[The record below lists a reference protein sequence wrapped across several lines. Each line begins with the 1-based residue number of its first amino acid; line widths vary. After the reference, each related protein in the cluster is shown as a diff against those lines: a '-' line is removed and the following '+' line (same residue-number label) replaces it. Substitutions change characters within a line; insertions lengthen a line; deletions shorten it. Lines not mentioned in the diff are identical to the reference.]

1 MFCLWSVVASLCV
14 WRVPTQTPLPSSR
27 FQGREGGEGGL
38 WRIASRAKTRRETD
52 ITHYVRFQ
60 SISRSHGSETNSTLS
75 PDTKERPF
83 KCQKCRSTFVR
94 RDLLLRHDRT
104 VHAKDGGVPLH
115 SEVKKRS
122 GSGSA
127 PKPSD
132 LAGPSKPSLGID
144 TATLE
149 QIEATSDGMVDIET
163 AAMLM
168 TDFHHKA
175 MASSQEPESNGE
187 ESDKVISPN
196 GPALLEPSV
205 AYNGSGGAVS
215 LPQMPWDNFLPQSVT
230 EPKAHSI
237 SSSSVSGSQ
246 DSGMTFTSSSTVQ
259 PHQGHQ
265 LAPIMERQT
274 SSNGAES
281 QAPQFQSLASSLPV
295 SGLATPGALSPY
307 PSMMGP
313 VSPVDYRRSP
323 GPSQALTVAKAPQVD
338 TEEQVAKIVE
348 NIKACDSEA
357 GVLDTFTLPSMT
369 VLNRYLSTYFSL
381 FHHHLP
387 FLHPASFNPTT
398 VAAPLLLGVLSIGA
412 LYTFEQD
419 QAYMLH
425 IGSKVLVN
433 QFLQNKENFSSRKCP
448 LWTMQS
454 SLLNMIF
461 ASWSGDPKGLEWA
474 CSIKS
479 LLANMVA
486 GNRYELKLR
495 TEAREGAQPSHAEWI
510 EDEQCR
516 RTYYAVYIFFGLLTL
531 TYNHTP
537 AISFNEFDELE
548 LPSSESLWNME
559 VSDEESWRDSLSASS
574 VITFR
579 EAHDKLVQGEPARYS
594 AFATRVMINALF
606 LEVWY
611 HKRSPEALQ
620 DVVTEY
626 KLRLALETWEKS
638 LDLCEPETVV
648 VQLSAPH
655 KGHPLIFNA
664 MAMYRN
670 TRARLLVDLK
680 SVQEALRYHDS
691 YEVAAAMANAR
702 DKVQRSEEMIKVIQE
717 CFDCIEVAALQGI
730 RWVARTSATNWSV
743 EHPLC
748 GMDLMVILT
757 LWLYRLEHDEE
768 QATEEEFAMYKKL
781 RNLFDDD
788 SVDIYGSK
796 LSSTVARLWGSM
808 IDEVVVWGIT
818 KLMGEAFK
826 LHSQALV
833 GYEDTVSS
841 RSGSP
846 TPSMTSQPVQVLEM
860 QAAY

>member
-1 MFCLWSVVASLCV
+1 MRGKVTLADS
-14 WRVPTQTPLPSSR
+14 
-27 FQGREGGEGGL
+27 
-38 WRIASRAKTRRETD
+38 
-52 ITHYVRFQ
+52 
-60 SISRSHGSETNSTLS
+60 SISLV
-75 PDTKERPF
+75 DTKERPF
-83 KCQKCRSTFVR
+83 KCMKCRSTFVR

-115 SEVKKRS
+115 SEAKRRT
-122 GSGSA
+122 SA
-127 PKPSD
+127 KTTEAVTPSSSTKQSI
-132 LAGPSKPSLGID
+132 AAPAVAPAAASLD

-149 QIEATSDGMVDIET
+149 QIEASSDGMMDLET

-175 MASSQEPESNGE
+175 ISSQEPEPIPDGNGHHLH
-187 ESDKVISPN
+187 SAN
-196 GPALLEPSV
+196 GASFPDPSGY
-205 AYNGSGGAVS
+205 ASGAVS
-215 LPQMPWDNFLPQSVT
+215 LPQMPWDSFMPHSVT

-237 SSSSVSGSQ
+237 SSSVSGGQDMHSSFNGASTSQ
-246 DSGMTFTSSSTVQ
+246 A
-259 PHQGHQ
+259 HQNQ
-265 LAPIMERQT
+265 LPPIMERT
-274 SSNGAES
+274 MSGSDTLMPS
-281 QAPQFQSLASSLPV
+281 FQSLHSSLSV
-295 SGLATPGALSPY
+295 SGMATPGALSPY
-307 PSMMGP
+307 PSMLGP

-323 GPSQALTVAKAPQVD
+323 GPTQTLTMARAPQLDTDEQCVRIWDNIKHAD
-338 TEEQVAKIVE
+338 TE
-348 NIKACDSEA
+348 
-357 GVLDTFTLPSMT
+357 GHLLDTFRLPSTT
-369 VLNRYLSTYFSL
+369 VLNRYLSTYFNL

-387 FLHPASFNPTT
+387 FLHPSSFDPTET
-398 VAAPLLLGVLSIGA
+398 SSALLLAVLSIGA
-412 LYTFEQD
+412 LYTFEQE

-425 IGSKVLVN
+425 IGAKVLVN

-448 LWTMQS
+448 LWTMQAT
-454 SLLNMIF
+454 LLNMIF

-486 GNRYELKLR
+486 GNRYELKIR
-495 TEAREGAQPSHAEWI
+495 SEAREGAQCSHEEWI
-510 EDEQCR
+510 EDEGCR
-516 RTYYAVYIFFGLLTL
+516 RTYYAVYIFFGLMTL

-537 AISFNEFDELE
+537 AISFNEFDTLE
-548 LPSSESLWNME
+548 LPSSESLWNIE
-559 VSDEESWRDSLSASS
+559 ASDEESWRESLTASTI
-574 VITFR
+574 ITFR
-579 EAHDKLVQGEPARYS
+579 EAHDSLFQGESARYS
-594 AFATRVMINALF
+594 AFATRAMINALF

-638 LDLCEPETVV
+638 LQMCEPETVV

-691 YEVAAAMANAR
+691 YEVAAAMTNAR
-702 DKVQRSEEMIKVIQE
+702 DKVKRSQEMLKVIQE
-717 CFDCIEVAALQGI
+717 CFDCIEVAAVQGI
-730 RWVARTSATNWSV
+730 RWVARTSATNWSI

-768 QATEEEFAMYKKL
+768 PATEDELAMYNKL

-788 SVDIYGSK
+788 SVDVYGAK

-808 IDEVVVWGIT
+808 IDEVVVWG
-818 KLMGEAFK
+818 
-826 LHSQALV
+826 
-833 GYEDTVSS
+833 
-841 RSGSP
+841 
-846 TPSMTSQPVQVLEM
+846 
-860 QAAY
+860 

>member
-1 MFCLWSVVASLCV
+1 MTMASATSSPAATRKSGSAPEKKYKCQFCN
-14 WRVPTQTPLPSSR
+14 
-27 FQGREGGEGGL
+27 
-38 WRIASRAKTRRETD
+38 RA
-52 ITHYVRFQ
+52 F
-60 SISRSHGSETNSTLS
+60 SRSEHRSRHERSH
-75 PDTKERPF
+75 TKERPF
-83 KCQKCRSTFVR
+83 KCHKCRSTFVR

-104 VHAKDGGVPLH
+104 VHAKDGGVPLT
-115 SEVKKRS
+115 SEVKRRANNKAQEEAAAS
-122 GSGSA
+122 
-127 PKPSD
+127 
-132 LAGPSKPSLGID
+132 GPSKTSATHD
-144 TATLE
+144 SATTLE
-149 QIEATSDGMVDIET
+149 QIEASSDEMVDLEA

-168 TDFHHKA
+168 TDFRQKA
-175 MASSQEPESNGE
+175 MASQEPEMTTEAPNT
-187 ESDKVISPN
+187 VISPN
-196 GPALLEPSV
+196 GLPMAEPAVTYP
-205 AYNGSGGAVS
+205 APGSMS
-215 LPQMPWDNFLPQSVT
+215 LPQMPWGDSMVPESRT
-230 EPKAHSI
+230 H
-237 SSSSVSGSQ
+237 GSQ
-246 DSGMTFTSSSTVQ
+246 DTHPAFNSASALNSH
-259 PHQGHQ
+259 PHQ
-265 LAPIMERQT
+265 LPPLMERQM
-274 SSNGAES
+274 SSGS
-281 QAPQFQSLASSLPV
+281 IPPTFQPMNSSAAAA
-295 SGLATPGALSPY
+295 GLGTPGALSPY
-307 PSMMGP
+307 PGMLGP

-323 GPSQALTVAKAPQVD
+323 GPSQALTMARAPQVESD
-338 TEEQVAKIVE
+338 EQCAKILE
-348 NIKACDSEA
+348 NIRQYDSENA
-357 GVLDTFTLPSMT
+357 LLDTFHLPSLNT
-369 VLNRYLSTYFSL
+369 VNRLLKTYFDL

-387 FLHPASFNPTT
+387 FLHPATFRPTE
-398 VAAPLLLGVLSIGA
+398 VSAPLLLAVLSIGA
-412 LYTFEQD
+412 LYIFDQD

-454 SLLNMIF
+454 TLLNMIF

-495 TEAREGAQPSHAEWI
+495 SEARDGAQPSHEEWVV
-510 EDEQCR
+510 DEQCR
-516 RTYYAVYIFFGLLTL
+516 RTYYAVYIFFGLMTL

-537 AISFNEFDELE
+537 AMGFNEFDTLE
-548 LPSSESLWNME
+548 LPSSESLWTME
-559 VSDEESWRDSLSASS
+559 VSDEESWRESVLASKI
-574 VITFR
+574 ITFR
-579 EAHDKLVQGEPARYS
+579 QAHDNLFQGEAARYS

-638 LDLCEPETVV
+638 LELCEPETVV

-670 TRARLLVDLK
+670 TRTRLVVDMK
-680 SVQEALRYHDS
+680 SVQEAIRYHDS
-691 YEVAAAMANAR
+691 YEVAAAMTNAR
-702 DKVQRSEEMIKVIQE
+702 DKVQRSQEMIKVIQE
-717 CFDCIEVAALQGI
+717 CFDCIEVAAMQGI
-730 RWVARTSATNWSV
+730 RWVARTSATNWSI
-743 EHPLC
+743 EHPLA

-768 QATEEEFAMYKKL
+768 PATEEELAMYNKL

-788 SVDIYGSK
+788 SVDVYGAK

-833 GYEDTVSS
+833 GYEDAMSE
-841 RSGSP
+841 RSGSA
-846 TPSMTSQPVQVLEM
+846 TPSMAAGGVQVLEM
-860 QAAY
+860 QMAY

>member
-1 MFCLWSVVASLCV
+1 MQTASASPSTRKAGGAPEKKYKCQFCN
-14 WRVPTQTPLPSSR
+14 
-27 FQGREGGEGGL
+27 
-38 WRIASRAKTRRETD
+38 RA
-52 ITHYVRFQ
+52 F
-60 SISRSHGSETNSTLS
+60 SRSEHRSRHERSH
-75 PDTKERPF
+75 TKERPF
-83 KCQKCRSTFVR
+83 KCQKCKSTFVR

-115 SEVKKRS
+115 SESKRRIAAKPTETAAAKQQAAAAAAA
-122 GSGSA
+122 A
-127 PKPSD
+127 PT
-132 LAGPSKPSLGID
+132 LD

-149 QIEATSDGMVDIET
+149 QIETSSDGMVDLET

-175 MASSQEPESNGE
+175 MASQEPEVMPDQLHHHQSVNNSSLMGE
-187 ESDKVISPN
+187 P
-196 GPALLEPSV
+196 PSY
-205 AYNGSGGAVS
+205 ATGAVS
-215 LPQMPWDNFLPQSVT
+215 LPQMPWDSFMPHSVP

-237 SSSSVSGSQ
+237 SSSSGGHDLRASFDGANPS
-246 DSGMTFTSSSTVQ
+246 Q
-259 PHQGHQ
+259 PHLPH
-265 LAPIMERQT
+265 LPPIMERT
-274 SSNGAES
+274 MSNTGSETMGMPSFSA
-281 QAPQFQSLASSLPV
+281 LNSSLSA
-295 SGLATPGALSPY
+295 SGMATPGALSPY

-323 GPSQALTVAKAPQVD
+323 GPSQALTMARAPQLE
-338 TEEQVAKIVE
+338 TEEQSARIWE
-348 NIKACDSEA
+348 NIQSADSE
-357 GVLDTFTLPSMT
+357 GHLLDTFRLPST
-369 VLNRYLSTYFSL
+369 SVLNRYLSTYFNL

-387 FLHPASFNPTT
+387 FLHPSSFDPTE
-398 VAAPLLLGVLSIGA
+398 VSPPLLLAVLSIGA
-412 LYTFEQD
+412 LYTFEQE

-433 QFLQNKENFSSRKCP
+433 QFLQNKDNFSSRKCP

-454 SLLNMIF
+454 TLINMFF

-486 GNRYELKLR
+486 GNKYELHIR
-495 TEAREGAQPSHAEWI
+495 CEAREAAQPTHEEWI
-510 EDEQCR
+510 HDEGCR
-516 RTYYAVYIFFGLLTL
+516 RTYYAVYIFFGLMTL

-537 AISFNEFDELE
+537 AIGFNEFDTLE
-548 LPSSESLWNME
+548 LPSSESLWNIE
-559 VSDEESWRDSLSASS
+559 AAEEESWRESLTASTI
-574 VITFR
+574 ITFR
-579 EAHDKLVQGEPARYS
+579 EAHDSLFQGESSRYS
-594 AFATRVMINALF
+594 AFSTRVMINALF

-638 LDLCEPETVV
+638 LQMCEPETVV

-680 SVQEALRYHDS
+680 AVQEALRYHDS
-691 YEVAAAMANAR
+691 YEVAAAMTNAR
-702 DKVQRSEEMIKVIQE
+702 DKVKRSQEMIKVIQE
-717 CFDCIEVAALQGI
+717 AFDCIEVAAVQGI

-768 QATEEEFAMYKKL
+768 PATEDELAMYNKL

-788 SVDIYGSK
+788 SVDVYGAK

-818 KLMGEAFK
+818 KLMGESFK

-833 GYEDTVSS
+833 GYEDAMSE

-846 TPSMTSQPVQVLEM
+846 TPSLAAQHVPMLDM
-860 QAAY
+860 QTAY